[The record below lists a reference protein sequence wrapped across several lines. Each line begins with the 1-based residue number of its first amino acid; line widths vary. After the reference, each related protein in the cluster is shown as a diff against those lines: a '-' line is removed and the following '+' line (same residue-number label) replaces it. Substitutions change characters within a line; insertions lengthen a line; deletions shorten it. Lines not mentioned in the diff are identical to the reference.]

1 MITDLGGELGH
12 DESLSEQEILTAVL
26 ITGVAMLYEH
36 QGWVST
42 SWTLIQVSN
51 VVSPNVNGK
60 SQLLHPV
67 GILYCDQMARN
78 PEPVPPPLVMNLR
91 LTEFVFVMMENGV
104 DISDEVPISPQ
115 YFSSS
120 ICNQSYLHVL

>member
-1 MITDLGGELGH
+1 
-12 DESLSEQEILTAVL
+12 
-26 ITGVAMLYEH
+26 MLYEH

-78 PEPVPPPLVMNLR
+78 PGRPLSKLSDLNLTS
-91 LTEFVFVMMENGV
+91 TEFVLVMIVNGV

-120 ICNQSYLHVL
+120 ISNQSQLHVL

>member
-1 MITDLGGELGH
+1 M
-12 DESLSEQEILTAVL
+12 
-26 ITGVAMLYEH
+26 
-36 QGWVST
+36 
-42 SWTLIQVSN
+42 QVWN
-51 VVSPNVNGK
+51 VVPRYVNGK

-78 PEPVPPPLVMNLR
+78 PVRVPPLLVMNLR